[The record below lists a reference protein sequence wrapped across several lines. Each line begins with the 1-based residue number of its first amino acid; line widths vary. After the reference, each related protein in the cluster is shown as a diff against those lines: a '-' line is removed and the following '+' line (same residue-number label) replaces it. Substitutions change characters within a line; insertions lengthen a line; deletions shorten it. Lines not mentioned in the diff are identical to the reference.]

1 MPYGVITNCA
11 AIFIGG
17 IFGAFLKQHFPK
29 KLIESLPNVFGL
41 SSMTIAISLIIQMK
55 NLSPVILAMILGTAI
70 GELCNIETGLLSGLR
85 KLEAKLPINMDE
97 EQMDIVISMIV
108 LFCFSGTGI
117 FGAMNSAMTGDH
129 SILFTKAIM
138 DFFTAAIFG
147 TTAGYM
153 VGFVAVPQIIVGLL
167 LFFGSSF
174 ILPLVNDVMLADFK
188 ACGGI
193 ITLAVGLKIL
203 DIKKMRVMN
212 MLPAIVLVFPLSYL
226 WNLYM

>member
-1 MPYGVITNCA
+1 MPYGVMINCA
-11 AIFIGG
+11 AIFVGG
-17 IFGAFLKQHFPK
+17 LFGAFLKQHFPK
-29 KLIESLPNVFGL
+29 KLIEALPNVFGL
-41 SSMTIAISLIIQMK
+41 SSLTIGISLIIQMK
-55 NLSPVILAMILGTAI
+55 NLSPVVLALILGTAI
-70 GELCNIETGLLSGLR
+70 GELCNIESGLLSGLHN
-85 KLEAKLPINMDE
+85 LEAKLPTNMDDK
-97 EQMDIVISMIV
+97 QMDIIISMIV

-147 TTAGYM
+147 TTAGYL
-153 VGFVAVPQIIVGLL
+153 VGFIAIPQIITGLL

-203 DIKKMRVMN
+203 EIKKLRVMN
-212 MLPAIVLVFPLSYL
+212 MLPAIILVFPFSWL